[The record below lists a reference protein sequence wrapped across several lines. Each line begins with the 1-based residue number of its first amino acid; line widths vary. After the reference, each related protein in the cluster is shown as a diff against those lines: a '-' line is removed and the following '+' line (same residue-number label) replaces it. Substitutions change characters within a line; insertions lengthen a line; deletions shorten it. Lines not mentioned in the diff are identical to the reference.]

1 MRLPAGLLEQAS
13 AWREAIRAQPA
24 QRFGLFHD
32 DRHVFTAVLFAAWA
46 EGRQVVLPGDNLP
59 GTVAALAPHVDALIG
74 DFPAPTLQ
82 PAARPAAFT
91 WVEPDRELEGL
102 VVFTSGSTGQPTA
115 IPKRLRQLFDEVL
128 TQEQL
133 FGARFG
139 PDAVVF
145 STVSHQHIYGLL
157 CAVLWPL
164 ATGRQ
169 LTPRRL
175 DFPEELE
182 VLLEPQPCVLIT
194 SPAHLKRLPEGRA
207 WKTRLRAVFSSGGP
221 LPPEGAARSREVLG
235 FQPVELFGSSET
247 GGIAWREGS
256 TAWTPL
262 GGVEVRQSEAGT
274 LEVRG
279 PHLAD
284 DHWFTTADR
293 VELGGP
299 HFTLHGRSDRIAK
312 IEEKRV
318 SLELI
323 ERTACAT
330 GLLAEARVVV
340 LEGARVTLGLVGVP
354 SPEGRT
360 LDRKALIDHLRE
372 RLADAVERVA
382 IPRRYRFVNALPVNP
397 QGKVTDAGLRAA
409 FEEAPAE
416 APQPAAPPPP
426 PAYERVLPPVR
437 WLDRQPAHAE
447 LELDIP
453 PNLQVLDG
461 HFPGT
466 PVVPG
471 VAQLTWAVDWAR
483 EAFGL
488 RGTLVRMEVLKF
500 QALLVPGHVARVV
513 LDWNAEKATLSFKFT
528 SPTAVYSSGRVVL
541 SA

>member
-1 MRLPAGLLEQAS
+1 MMLPPSLLAQAS
-13 AWREAIRAQPA
+13 AWRAALRAHPGR
-24 QRFGLFHD
+24 RFGLFHD

-59 GTVAALAPHVDALIG
+59 HTVEALRPHVDALIG
-74 DFPAPTLQ
+74 DFPAETLQ
-82 PAARPAAFT
+82 PAASAASFT
-91 WVEPDRELEGL
+91 WAEPDRELEGL

-115 IPKRLRQLFDEVL
+115 IPKKLRQLFDEVA
-128 TQEQL
+128 TQEQT

-139 PDAVVF
+139 PDAEIF

-164 ATGRQ
+164 ASGRA
-169 LTPRRL
+169 LTQHRL
-175 DFPEELE
+175 DFPEQLEL
-182 VLLEPQPCVLIT
+182 VLAPRPCVLIT
-194 SPAHLKRLPEGRA
+194 SPAHLKRLPDGRA
-207 WKTRLRAVFSSGGP
+207 WQTKLRAVFSSGGP

-235 FQPVELFGSSET
+235 HQPIELFGSSET
-247 GGIAWREGS
+247 GGIAWREGA

-262 GGVEVRQSEAGT
+262 GGVEVRTSEAGT

-279 PHLAD
+279 PHLPD

-293 VELGGP
+293 VELEGP
-299 HFTLHGRSDRIAK
+299 RFTLHGRADRIAK

-330 GLLAEARVVV
+330 GLLSEARVVV
-340 LEGARVTLGLVGVP
+340 LEGARVTIGLVGVP

-360 LDRKALIDHLRE
+360 LDRKALIDYLRE

-382 IPRRYRFVNALPVNP
+382 LPRRYRFVSALPVNA
-397 QGKVTDAGLRAA
+397 QGKVTDAALRAA
-409 FEEAPAE
+409 FEASPAE
-416 APQPAAPPPP
+416 APAPAPPPP
-426 PAYERVLPPVR
+426 HGYEVALPPVR
-437 WLDRQPAHAE
+437 WTDRQPAHAE
-447 LELDIP
+447 LELTIP

-471 VAQLTWAVDWAR
+471 VAQVTWAIDWGR

-488 RGTLVRMEVLKF
+488 GGALVRLEVLKF
-500 QALLVPGHVARVV
+500 QALLMPGHAAKLV
-513 LDWNAEKATLSFKFT
+513 LDWNAAKTTLSFKFT